1 MAKDAGR
8 KLIKEAE
15 TLNPEEQ
22 LGMAV
27 HLPQMVRQGEPAEIA
42 HYRWSKIQAHRQEI
56 LEIAAKYGV
65 FDVRVAGHLVQG
77 KTPPSP
83 EVEFIVNLKPG
94 RSLCELGGLLM
105 ELRTLLGFEV
115 YVVFEGG
122 LKEECR
128 ERVLKEAIPL
138 LKTP

>member
-1 MAKDAGR
+1 MAKNAGR
-8 KLIKEAE
+8 KIRQAE

-42 HYRWSKIQAHRQEI
+42 HYRWSKIQTHQQEI

-65 FDVRVAGHLVQG
+65 VDVRVAGNLLQE
-77 KTPPSP
+77 KLPPSP
-83 EVEFIVNLKPG
+83 EVEFIVNLKLG
-94 RSLCELGGLLM
+94 QRLYELGGLLM

-115 YVVFEGG
+115 YLVFETR
-122 LKEECR
+122 LKEQCR

-138 LKTP
+138 SKTR

>member
-8 KLIKEAE
+8 KLIKQAE

-56 LEIAAKYGV
+56 LEIAAQYGV
-65 FDVRVAGHLVQG
+65 FDVRVAGNLLQG
-77 KTPPSP
+77 KIPPSP
-83 EVEFIVNLKPG
+83 EVEFIVNLEPG
-94 RSLCELGGLLM
+94 RRLYDLGGLLM

-115 YVVFEGG
+115 YLVFEGE

-138 LKTP
+138 SATP

>member
-1 MAKDAGR
+1 MAKNAGR
-8 KLIKEAE
+8 KIKQAE

-42 HYRWSKIQAHRQEI
+42 HYRWSKIQAHRHEI

-65 FDVRVAGHLVQG
+65 FDVRVAGNLVQV

-83 EVEFIVNLKPG
+83 EVEFIVNLEPG

-115 YVVFEGG
+115 YVVFERE
-122 LKEECR
+122 LKEEYR
-128 ERVLKEAIPL
+128 ERVLKEAISL